1 MEITV
6 ITASYN
12 CQGTIE
18 ETIKSVLAQTCG
30 KWKLIVFDDG
40 SSDLSAQ
47 IIRKY
52 AQQDERIKLLS
63 HPNGRNMGLQETL
76 KKAISCAKTD
86 YVAFLECD
94 DIWHKDYLKEKL
106 DFLSQNPQAEIIF
119 NDVQC
124 FGNEDRRKKLS
135 LFNKAVKVYLKVLN
149 PFSNAYNL
157 NFPLMAFNPIPT
169 FSCVM
174 MKTALAESYG
184 FQSPFAPMTDYY
196 LWARLSFK
204 RKFYFIDKKLTLWNL
219 TQNSYTMRSLGNTAG
234 EKRLRKAI
242 KDLYIKNNPASYLF
256 KAGLSK
262 LLSFAFNL
270 ISFIFKPAAKLI
282 LGIKKQA

>member
-12 CQGTIE
+12 CQNTIE
-18 ETIKSVLAQTCG
+18 ETIKSVLAQSYG
-30 KWKLIVFDDG
+30 KWRLIVFDDG
-40 SSDLSAQ
+40 STDSSPQ
-47 IIRKY
+47 IIHKY
-52 AQQDERIKLLS
+52 AQQDERIKLFS
-63 HPNGRNMGLQETL
+63 HPDGKNLGLRETL
-76 KKAISCAKTD
+76 KKALSCVKTD

-106 DFLSQNPQAEIIF
+106 AFLSQNPQAEIIF

-124 FGNEDRRKKLS
+124 FGNEDRRKKLA
-135 LFNKAVKVYLKVLN
+135 LFNRAVKIYLNILN

-204 RKFYFIDKKLTLWNL
+204 RKFYFIDKKLTRWRLSEK
-219 TQNSYTMRSLGNTAG
+219 SYTMRSLADKKG
-234 EKRLRKAI
+234 EKELAKALKTLYRKNDNPILHIPKALLSLLLISGFKAI
-242 KDLYIKNNPASYLF
+242 SLVAKPIA
-256 KAGLSK
+256 KAL
-262 LLSFAFNL
+262 
-270 ISFIFKPAAKLI
+270 
-282 LGIKKQA
+282 LGIGK

>member
-12 CQGTIE
+12 CQNTIE
-18 ETIKSVLAQTCG
+18 ETIKSVLAQSYG
-30 KWKLIVFDDG
+30 KWRLIVFDDG
-40 SSDLSAQ
+40 SSDLSTQ

-76 KKAISCAKTD
+76 KKAISCTKTD

-106 DFLSQNPQAEIIF
+106 AFLSQNPQAEIIF

-124 FGNEDRRKKLS
+124 FGNEDRRKKLA
-135 LFNKAVKVYLKVLN
+135 LFNRAVKIYLNILN

-174 MKTALAESYG
+174 MKTALAEEYG
-184 FQSPFAPMTDYY
+184 FDSPYPPQADYW
-196 LWARLSFK
+196 LWAKLSFK
-204 RKFYFIDKKLTLWNL
+204 HKFHFINKELTLWNL

-242 KDLYIKNNPASYLF
+242 KNLYKKNNPASYLF

-262 LLSFAFNL
+262 LLAFAFKL
-270 ISFIFKPAAKLI
+270 ISFIFKPLAKLI
-282 LGIKKQA
+282 LGIKK

>member
-12 CQGTIE
+12 CQNTIE
-18 ETIKSVLAQTCG
+18 ETIKSVLAQSYG
-30 KWKLIVFDDG
+30 KWRLIVFDDG
-40 SSDLSAQ
+40 STDSSPQ

-106 DFLSQNPQAEIIF
+106 AFLSQNPQVEIIF
-119 NDVQC
+119 NDVEC
-124 FGNEDRRKKLS
+124 FGNESRRKKLA
-135 LFNKAVKVYLKVLN
+135 LFNKAVKIYLKILN

-204 RKFYFIDKKLTLWNL
+204 RKFYFIDKKLTRWRLSEK
-219 TQNSYTMRSLGNTAG
+219 SYTMRSLADKKG
-234 EKRLRKAI
+234 EKELAKALKTLYRKNDNPILHIPKALLSLLLISGFKAI
-242 KDLYIKNNPASYLF
+242 SLVAKPIA
-256 KAGLSK
+256 KAL
-262 LLSFAFNL
+262 
-270 ISFIFKPAAKLI
+270 
-282 LGIKKQA
+282 LGIGK